1 MNHIVCKLLRLAF
14 SAKPDSPNIEPNC
27 CIYCSLLLLLLRSI
41 PLYDVE
47 QLNVLHD

>member
-14 SAKPDSPNIEPNC
+14 SAKPDSHKIEPNC
-27 CIYCSLLLLLLRSI
+27 CIYCNLLLLLLRSI

-47 QLNVLHD
+47 QLNVLYV